1 MTSHRPRITWLAPDG
16 REAQGPAFKG
26 EGQGGEGSLIGAS
39 ALGGA
44 RLRWDAKVALRSLR
58 VRLVLGSRTETLN
71 SWVRDLRVPPRGAF
85 QVEHEAGPD
94 ALPPWQ
100 ERLFQVQ
107 DADAVLGPSEL
118 ILELLQPAA
127 VQVSALVLR
136 FPPGAYAILGIEG
149 AAAPYE
155 GTPFSPEPVSDLP
168 SYPAAQPDLP
178 RDGDRLAEQLLSRG
192 EATLEGLW
200 RLALPYRG
208 AALIGAP
215 EGPIAAVNWDGGVIF
230 REPAA
235 EFDRVWF
242 KLELG
247 PGAGAGTSPLS
258 GLSGPARQGLLEG
271 WLPVSVVTQEAGGL
285 RLSQTAFVDLQGR
298 LCVRWEIDSVNGGPA
313 TALTM
318 RLVAARSRLRKTDND
333 GLRAPAHEPVPCQ
346 LGEDWARIGA
356 RQGSL
361 RVSGAWPTL
370 VPGGRA
376 RIDLVLPLSE
386 GAAAAPP
393 DDLDAALLSVR
404 RHFHELLAQGA
415 ALDLPDPLLQDLWR
429 ALLVHNFL
437 FVRGG
442 QMRYGLFPG
451 VYEDAIFGV
460 EEGWNIVAFA
470 LYGHGRAAKEVLART
485 FFDAAFL
492 AKEGQHHQYRNG
504 LALTYALDVHRLL
517 RDPAWLRG
525 LYPTVQES
533 ARWIVKSLRST
544 QVLGPGGERPPYY
557 GLMPRHTYGGDLKDP
572 TYSLYGSSA
581 CWRGLRDAA
590 LLAEALGEAADGE
603 RFGAAAEQARADMLV
618 CASRI
623 FKHDG
628 APPFLPFR
636 VDEAGSEPSAH
647 DYHQLFASLI
657 LETALFGWEGD
668 WARSIT
674 DYLHRT
680 GRQVLGVARF
690 DQWFGR
696 LGVDAEYSRGFQLAH
711 LLRRDFDRFWLGVVG
726 QIGLSCD
733 PCTFVSPETAV
744 VRFTREE
751 HQDRM
756 RTLARNPRRF
766 DSDPCSAGTGVMLQY
781 LRYLLLFEERG
792 EDDLPTGTLWVGAA
806 APRAWF
812 QPGQSFGGARL
823 PTALGQV
830 SLRCTTTAA
839 QVTYQIES
847 DRPLQVEA
855 FWVDAGGARRS
866 VRARV
871 EGRLTLKLA
880 RT

>member
-1 MTSHRPRITWLAPDG
+1 M
-16 REAQGPAFKG
+16 
-26 EGQGGEGSLIGAS
+26 IGAS

-44 RLRWDAKVALRSLR
+44 RLRWDEALTLRSLR

-85 QVEHEAGPD
+85 QVQGD
-94 ALPPWQ
+94 DLSPWPWE
-100 ERLFQVQ
+100 ERLYQVQ
-107 DADAVLGPSEL
+107 DGDAVLGPSEL
-118 ILELLQPAA
+118 VLELLQPAPVEVPA
-127 VQVSALVLR
+127 RREVVLR

-149 AAAPYE
+149 ASVPYE
-155 GTPFSPEPVSDLP
+155 GTPFTPEPVMDLP
-168 SYPAAQPDLP
+168 GYPASQHDLP

-208 AALIGAP
+208 AALVGAP

-230 REPAA
+230 REPDG

-247 PGAGAGTSPLS
+247 T
-258 GLSGPARQGLLEG
+258 GLTGLAAPARQGLLEG
-271 WLPVSVVTQEAGGL
+271 WLPVSVVAQEAGGL
-285 RLSQTAFVDLQGR
+285 RLTQTAFVDLQGR
-298 LCVRWEIDSVNGGPA
+298 LCVRWEIDNAGPPTTLA
-313 TALTM
+313 M
-318 RLVAARSRLRKTDND
+318 RLVAARSRLRKADND
-333 GLRAPAHEPVPCQ
+333 GLRAAVHEPVPCQ
-346 LGEDWARIGA
+346 LGDDWARIGA
-356 RQGSL
+356 RQGGL
-361 RVSGAWPTL
+361 RTSGAWPTL
-370 VPGGRA
+370 VTGGRA
-376 RIDLVLPLSE
+376 RIDLVLPLAASPGPAQGPAQE
-386 GAAAAPP
+386 IAAAP
-393 DDLDAALLSVR
+393 ALSLSEDVDSALQGVR
-404 RHFHELLAQGA
+404 RHFRELLGAGA
-415 ALDLPDPLLQDLWR
+415 ALELPDPFLQDLWR

-437 FVRGG
+437 FVRKG

-470 LYGHGRAAKEVLART
+470 LYGHGRAAQEVLTRT
-485 FFDAAFL
+485 FFDAEFL
-492 AKEGQHHQYRNG
+492 AKDGQHHQYRNG

-517 RDPAWLRG
+517 RDRGWLRG

-533 ARWIVKSLRST
+533 AGWIVKSLRST
-544 QVLGPGGERPPYY
+544 QVLGPSGERPVYY

-590 LLAEALGEAADGE
+590 LLSEALGESADGE
-603 RFGAAAEQARADMLV
+603 RFGAAAERARADMLV

-628 APPFLPFR
+628 TPPFLPFR

-733 PCTFVSPETAV
+733 PHTFVSPETAV

-756 RTLARNPRRF
+756 RTLSRNPRRF

-792 EDDLPTGTLWVGAA
+792 EDDVPTGTLWVGAA

-830 SLRCTTTAA
+830 SLRCVTTAA

-847 DRPLQVEA
+847 DRSAPVPVEV

-866 VRARV
+866 MRARV

-880 RT
+880 RGAGRVIDGGDS